1 MTPPLRVL
9 YVCTA
14 NICRSAYADVRS
26 RSLVSADDVAFASAG
41 VWGFDRAPLEELM
54 AAQAV
59 ERGADPSGFRSQRLS
74 PDLVAASD
82 LILTMARDHRAFIL
96 DDWPGAV
103 TKTFTLSQFA
113 DGLAALP
120 DAAAGVHAIEA
131 VRARRNPPRRDGDV
145 ADPYRQGVPAAAACA
160 AEIDRLLGVILPRLA
175 GPHLRPE

>member
-26 RSLVSADDVAFASAG
+26 RSLVSADAVAFASAG

-59 ERGADPSGFRSQRLS
+59 ERGADLSGFRSQRLS
-74 PDLVAASD
+74 PDLVAGSD
-82 LILTMARDHRAFIL
+82 LILTMARDHRTFIL
-96 DDWPGAV
+96 DDWPGR
-103 TKTFTLSQFA
+103 SQDLHPQPVRRRA
-113 DGLAALP
+113 RALP

-131 VRARRNPPRRDGDV
+131 VRARRNPPRRDGTWPTRTARGRGGGCLRRRD
-145 ADPYRQGVPAAAACA
+145 RPAAGRDPASPG
-160 AEIDRLLGVILPRLA
+160 R
-175 GPHLRPE
+175 PHLRPE